1 MHKVFL
7 CTFFIF
13 LSCFITSCNADDT
26 SNTSNLQE
34 TLEFDLSPTTK
45 NNIDNIPPEMSTTNL
60 EESQAS
66 TSLSLD
72 TILGNPNTYDAT
84 PNLNSVDS
92 DLENLLRN
100 SLNESTESTEPEQD
114 TTDISTEE
122 TTEPEQI
129 NETSINSTSTNET
142 IAIPKT
148 GLFADDY
155 IN

>member
-1 MHKVFL
+1 MHKIFL

-100 SLNESTESTEPEQD
+100 SLNESTELEQA

-129 NETSINSTSTNET
+129 NETSINSTSTSET

>member
-1 MHKVFL
+1 MHKIFL

-100 SLNESTESTEPEQD
+100 SLNESTELEQA
-114 TTDISTEE
+114 TTDISTEK

-129 NETSINSTSTNET
+129 NETSINSTSTSET

>member
-1 MHKVFL
+1 MHKIFL

-100 SLNESTESTEPEQD
+100 SLNESTEPEQA

-129 NETSINSTSTNET
+129 NETSINSTSTSET

>member
-1 MHKVFL
+1 MHKIFL

-100 SLNESTESTEPEQD
+100 SLNESTELEQA
-114 TTDISTEE
+114 TTDISTEK

-129 NETSINSTSTNET
+129 NETSINSTSTSET
-142 IAIPKT
+142 ITIPKT

>member
-1 MHKVFL
+1 MHKIFL

-45 NNIDNIPPEMSTTNL
+45 NNTDNIPPEMSTTNL

-100 SLNESTESTEPEQD
+100 SLNESTELEQA

-129 NETSINSTSTNET
+129 NETSINSTSTSET